1 MKHTPALTKQK
12 RLPFHSNLWVSK
24 EKLLKTSLMIKQWVS
39 IPNSTIRCDSTYAKL
54 KFINYAFGT
63 GKFPKCFKM
72 KNVTPVHEWDVTT
85 DKETYRQICELSLL
99 SKIFERLI
107 YEQLSKHIKKCL
119 TT

>member
-1 MKHTPALTKQK
+1 
-12 RLPFHSNLWVSK
+12 
-24 EKLLKTSLMIKQWVS
+24 
-39 IPNSTIRCDSTYAKL
+39 
-54 KFINYAFGT
+54 
-63 GKFPKCFKM
+63 M
-72 KNVTPVHEWDVTT
+72 KNVTPVHERDVTT